1 LSRET
6 SLVSVALPLPI
17 HSTFTYSIEGVPPEP
32 GSRVQVPFRQRDW
45 IGWVVGRA
53 SERRERG
60 LKSVLAVLD
69 DRPSVPADL
78 LDLARWVADYYVAP
92 LGIVLRSMLPA
103 VLSDVSRDYIALS
116 GPGHADLQLKPRE
129 RRLVDEL
136 AGRNGAQRV
145 QTLRKVMGKG
155 SIWPEIRSLQAQG
168 LLTHETLPPKD
179 AAVKTRRVV
188 RIARHLGTLAERDEL
203 FGRAARQREA
213 YELLEA
219 SGGAAELAHLTDGEG
234 YSRGVVHGLEEKGL
248 VELADEEE
256 ISDPFAADPPLPPA
270 GLVPTENQRR
280 AIEALITG

>member
-1 LSRET
+1 
-6 SLVSVALPLPI
+6 
-17 HSTFTYSIEGVPPEP
+17 
-32 GSRVQVPFRQRDW
+32 
-45 IGWVVGRA
+45 
-53 SERRERG
+53 
-60 LKSVLAVLD
+60 VLD

-116 GPGHADLQLKPRE
+116 GTRHIDLDLKPRE
-129 RRLVDEL
+129 RRLVEEL

-219 SGGAAELAHLTDGEG
+219 SGGAAELAQLTDGEG
-234 YSRGVVHGLEEKGL
+234 FSRGVVHGLEEKGL

-256 ISDPFAADPPLPPA
+256 IRDPFASDPPPPPA
-270 GLVPTENQRR
+270 GLVPTEHQRR
-280 AIEALITG
+280 ALEALIAGLDGESAPFLLQGITGSGKTLANEATRLSSCSASRNGSGANWAKRPPGRSRSRARS